1 MDLLAQRYASPFLML
16 DEFIKT
22 KQLHDF
28 SIEVLSTI
36 AKEKK
41 QEREQKLYEYRL
53 QFYLHRVFDMTFDE
67 YLDSLENPQEE
78 SGEMSHEEIG
88 NTINESKKMLEGF
101 IPS

>member
-1 MDLLAQRYASPFLML
+1 MDLLATRYASPFLIL

-28 SIEVLSTI
+28 TIEVLKTI
-36 AKEKK
+36 AEEKIHDARW
-41 QEREQKLYEYRL
+41 QY
-53 QFYLHRVFDMTFDE
+53 YLHKVVSDISFEDYVKLCEAETQTE
-67 YLDSLENPQEE
+67 P
-78 SGEMSHEEIG
+78 EMSHEEIG

>member
-1 MDLLAQRYASPFLML
+1 MDLLAQRYASPFLIL

-28 SIEVLSTI
+28 TIEVLKTI
-36 AKEKK
+36 AEEKIHDA
-41 QEREQKLYEYRL
+41 RW
-53 QFYLHRVFDMTFDE
+53 QFYLHKVFDMSFEDYVKLCE
-67 YLDSLENPQEE
+67 AGPQTEP
-78 SGEMSHEEIG
+78 EMSHEEIG

>member
-1 MDLLAQRYASPFLML
+1 MDLLAQRYASPFLIL

-28 SIEVLSTI
+28 TAEVINTI
-36 AKEKK
+36 AEEKI

-53 QFYLHRVFDMTFDE
+53 QVYLHRVFDMEFDE
-67 YLDSLENPQEE
+67 YLNLLDNPQGEAE
-78 SGEMSHEEIG
+78 EMSHEEIG
-88 NTINESKKMLEGF
+88 NTINESKKILEGF